1 MALTDFLKTE
11 EQQRIVDAIAEAEHC
26 TSGEICVHITP
37 RCWGSPYK
45 KALRKFYKLG
55 LFKTERRNAVL
66 IFVAYKSRKFAI
78 IGDEGI
84 NNCIPEGFWDKALQ
98 QLGDK
103 LKTGEPYQGLCQ
115 AIHLIGE
122 QLSAFFPADKE
133 ENNELSNEI
142 IYED

>member
-103 LKTGEPYQGLCQ
+103 FPTHTHFSLCTNY
-115 AIHLIGE
+115 
-122 QLSAFFPADKE
+122 SSKE
-133 ENNELSNEI
+133 W
-142 IYED
+142 